1 MGAVEERMTDD
12 ERFSLLISVAGSS
25 TVATSHDK
33 RFPDDVTMCTS
44 YSPGVPRLGI
54 PALLMSDSSM
64 GIVNLDFRQGD
75 TATALPASI
84 VLASSF
90 DPDLARTGGQMIAR
104 EARSRGFNVQ
114 LAGGVNLARDPRN
127 GPGSLPRFLP
137 GAALVAP
144 RRALGQDV
152 APINPAADES
162 DAGIVSA

>member
-1 MGAVEERMTDD
+1 
-12 ERFSLLISVAGSS
+12 
-25 TVATSHDK
+25 
-33 RFPDDVTMCTS
+33 
-44 YSPGVPRLGI
+44 
-54 PALLMSDSSM
+54 
-64 GIVNLDFRQGD
+64 
-75 TATALPASI
+75 
-84 VLASSF
+84 
-90 DPDLARTGGQMIAR
+90 MIAR

-162 DAGIVSA
+162 DAGHR